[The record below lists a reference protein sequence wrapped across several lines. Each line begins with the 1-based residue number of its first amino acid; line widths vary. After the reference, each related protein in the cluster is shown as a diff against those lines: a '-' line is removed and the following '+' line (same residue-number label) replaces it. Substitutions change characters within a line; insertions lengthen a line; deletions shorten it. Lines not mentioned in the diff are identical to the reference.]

1 MNRRGYRGI
10 TANVFDEF
18 VNYKMKT
25 GQHTDAHYYNEVK
38 KLLMAS
44 SRSGSNLFKYAGTI
58 DMDAVQQLLP
68 DDGVY
73 VSIAKNMNDIFVWI
87 ADKKSKKAFV
97 IEKAYPALA
106 EVINNCSIA
115 SAAGKDL
122 TAFSK
127 DIAKNLGSLYPL
139 IKDKKLIIIS
149 TDSSTEKIPFEIAG
163 DGNMLSDKSVMLYLP
178 SLLLASAGSP
188 AIAGEVYLPESD
200 NSPMAYLT
208 GVAIRESGI
217 RQISKTVSGRGMVHL
232 NSKIKYNQLSRDFT
246 VYGKSLKQTAAGSAV
261 ISASSD
267 EIKGAGSADL
277 LLYSR
282 EFNLQAVL
290 LNGSLIQDTNSA
302 MFTEEFYRNAGRG
315 VSMKDSFVSA
325 MNKVKGTN
333 RYSHPANW
341 SGYRL
346 NIYNLNLMK

>member
-1 MNRRGYRGI
+1 
-10 TANVFDEF
+10 
-18 VNYKMKT
+18 
-25 GQHTDAHYYNEVK
+25 
-38 KLLMAS
+38 MAS
-44 SRSGSNLFKYAGTI
+44 SKSGSNLFKHAGTI

-68 DDGVY
+68 EDGVY
-73 VSIAKNMNDIFVWI
+73 VSIAKNMNDIFIWI
-87 ADKKSKKAFV
+87 ADKKNKNAFV
-97 IEKAYPALA
+97 IEKAYPALT
-106 EVINNCSIA
+106 EVINSCSIA

-122 TAFSK
+122 GAFSK

-139 IKDKKLIIIS
+139 IKNKKLIIIS

-178 SLLLASAGSP
+178 SLLLASAGNPS
-188 AIAGEVYLPESD
+188 IAGEVYLPESD
-200 NSPMAYLT
+200 NSAMAYLT

-217 RQISKTVSGRGMVHL
+217 RQIPKPVSGRGMAHL

-246 VYGKSLKQTAAGSAV
+246 VNGKSLKQTAGGSAV

-267 EIKGAGSADL
+267 EVKGAGSADL

-282 EFNLQAVL
+282 EFNLQAAL
-290 LNGSLIQDTNSA
+290 LNGSLVQDTNSA
-302 MFTEEFYRNAGRG
+302 MFIEEFYRNAGRG
-315 VSMKDSFVSA
+315 VSMKDSFASA
-325 MNKVKGTN
+325 LNKVKGTN